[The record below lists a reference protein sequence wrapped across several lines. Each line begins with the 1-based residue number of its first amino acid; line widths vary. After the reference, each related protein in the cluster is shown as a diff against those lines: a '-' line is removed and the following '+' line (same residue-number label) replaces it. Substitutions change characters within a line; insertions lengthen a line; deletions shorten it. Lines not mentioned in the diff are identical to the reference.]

1 MAIAFTPC
9 AGAVAIVREGCD
21 EADHMIIT
29 IDGGFDS
36 IITSFSLE
44 LSGNYQFLHTLN
56 DFIYVYSFGERIG
69 VLNLNG
75 VGFTKPCGS
84 DKGAIM
90 EVYNPYY
97 KDNRI
102 SQSANPLKIVIE
114 DSKTKGTFMGFLT
127 GMRIDVTSDTAVG
140 PLGYWSLRFELLPE
154 EA

>member
-1 MAIAFTPC
+1 MAIVFTPC
-9 AGAVAIVREGCD
+9 SGAVALSREGCD

-29 IDGGFDS
+29 VDGGFNS
-36 IITSFSLE
+36 IITSLSLE

-75 VGFTKPCGS
+75 VGFTKPCA

-90 EVYNPYY
+90 DAYTYY
-97 KDNRI
+97 KRNRI
-102 SQSANPLKIVIE
+102 SQSAKALEIVVE
-114 DSKTKGTFMGFLT
+114 DSKAKGTFLGFLT

-140 PLGYWSLRFELLPE
+140 PLGYWSMRFELLPE
-154 EA
+154 E